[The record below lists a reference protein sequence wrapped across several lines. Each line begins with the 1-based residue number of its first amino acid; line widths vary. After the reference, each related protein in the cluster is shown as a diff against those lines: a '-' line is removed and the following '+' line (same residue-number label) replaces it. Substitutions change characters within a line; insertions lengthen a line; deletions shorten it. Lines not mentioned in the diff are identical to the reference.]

1 MQTKKSGTGEI
12 LKKELLDVLL
22 DGEDLWLDLASLVL
36 GHARRDHGTGD
47 ATSPAKSLLGA
58 NEDVGNVLVLAEQGD
73 VQQDLE
79 RLAVGGKHHEL
90 GLATVQSL
98 GRLICPLAQLL
109 VIGSLLDKIEDLGGE
124 RLLSQGVSLGVNLL
138 SHLHFHF
145 LLSAL
150 LAKK

>member
-1 MQTKKSGTGEI
+1 MQTKKSGMGEI

-58 NEDVGNVLVLAEQGD
+58 NEDVGD

-90 GLATVQSL
+90 GLTTVQSL

-109 VIGSLLDKIEDLGGE
+109 IIGSLLDKIEDLGGE

-150 LAKK
+150 PM